1 MIDRRCRRPLFS
13 RLGLVLGDRGF
24 GQEAGGRLVG
34 ESAEVIEDLDFEPCE
49 AGGVAVQLI
58 EPLLFHSIELL
69 TQLRGEIHQGRD
81 EGAGLGLVTDLHGRL
96 RGGG

>member
-13 RLGLVLGDRGF
+13 RLVLVLGLRSD
-24 GQEAGGRLVG
+24 
-34 ESAEVIEDLDFEPCE
+34 
-49 AGGVAVQLI
+49 GVI

>member
-34 ESAEVIEDLDFEPCE
+34 ESSEVIVDLDFEPYE

-58 EPLLFHSIELL
+58 EPLLFHGIELL
-69 TQLRGEIHQGRD
+69 AQLRGEIRQGRD
-81 EGAGLGLVTDLHGRL
+81 EGAGLGLATDLHGRL